1 MAQYLN
7 SSPFPAELM
16 RLRSKF
22 KSHWAALFEQ
32 IAHAQSCRKVFQ
44 LTLLQTYRVRAK
56 SGTCESETLSCLF
69 NYENYADSLLCHLEE
84 IGGEQLFEAIIH
96 MYRINV
102 SLRFAL
108 RKKWLNNF
116 AALFGTDDFSGCP

>member
-44 LTLLQTYRVRAK
+44 VTLLQTYRVRAK
-56 SGTCESETLSCLF
+56 SKELSKVKHYRAFSTMRIMQIRCF
-69 NYENYADSLLCHLEE
+69 VTWKKSAVSNYSKPLYICTELMLVYVLL
-84 IGGEQLFEAIIH
+84 
-96 MYRINV
+96 
-102 SLRFAL
+102 
-108 RKKWLNNF
+108 
-116 AALFGTDDFSGCP
+116 SGKSG

>member
-32 IAHAQSCRKVFQ
+32 IAHAQSCRKVFDFTSN
-44 LTLLQTYRVRAK
+44 LSGK
-56 SGTCESETLSCLF
+56 SQVKRTFESETLSCLF